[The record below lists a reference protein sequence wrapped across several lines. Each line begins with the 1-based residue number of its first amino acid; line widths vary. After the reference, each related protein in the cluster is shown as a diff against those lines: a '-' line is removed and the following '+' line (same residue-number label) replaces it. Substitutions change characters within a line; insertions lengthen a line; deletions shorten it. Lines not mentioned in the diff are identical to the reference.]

1 MKKINLTYIVVS
13 IINRWNSAI
22 IPLDSDQ
29 YFTGFFLI
37 SPDFYPVFPPIFSIL
52 CKVDPYRKDEYGNR
66 TASNF
71 HSVRDIFCLI

>member
-37 SPDFYPVFPPIFSIL
+37 SPDFYPVFPPIFSSPPPRVL
-52 CKVDPYRKDEYGNR
+52 PDFYPVFSRLFTD
-66 TASNF
+66 F
-71 HSVRDIFCLI
+71 L